1 MTTTKRRP
9 GRPPTPASAH
19 HSESVEV
26 RLTPAL
32 RASLEADAAAAR
44 LTLSDLCRARLG
56 ATGEDGALRTAYLA
70 GYRAGVREA
79 CARVEALSQE
89 RGAML

>member
-1 MTTTKRRP
+1 MTATKRGR
-9 GRPPTPASAH
+9 GRPTTPASTH

-44 LTLSDLCRARLG
+44 LTLSDLCRARL
-56 ATGEDGALRTAYLA
+56 ASDIRAAYLS
-70 GYRAGVREA
+70 GYQAAVREA
-79 CARVEALSQE
+79 MGRL
-89 RGAML
+89 GAMLP

>member
-9 GRPPTPASAH
+9 GRPPTPAGTH

-56 ATGEDGALRTAYLA
+56 STGGTSDIRAAYLS
-70 GYRAGVREA
+70 GYQAAVREA
-79 CARVEALSQE
+79 MGRL
-89 RGAML
+89 GAMLP

>member
-1 MTTTKRRP
+1 MRATKTKAAWRALSLGALQRQC
-9 GRPPTPASAH
+9 
-19 HSESVEV
+19 VEV

-56 ATGEDGALRTAYLA
+56 STGGTSDIRAAYLS
-70 GYRAGVREA
+70 GYQAAVREA
-79 CARVEALSQE
+79 MGRL
-89 RGAML
+89 GAMLP